1 MNKRDAVFALAAL
14 GAAPLAAIAQ
24 QPGRIWRIG
33 VLRVRP
39 IREWDEAFRQGLAE
53 RGYEQGRNIVI
64 EYRWSDGNE
73 NFPALAAELVRLK
86 VDLIVAGGRDA
97 ILAAQAATSTV
108 PIVMMIGND
117 PIRLGIAK
125 SFARPGGNVTGMS
138 NMAEELNDKRLELL
152 KFGLPAVMHV
162 AVLTRHSADPN
173 AGARVND
180 MQDAARKL
188 GMKLLVVESR
198 RAEDFEDA
206 FAAMKTA
213 RVGALLVMA
222 DAGFTAERRRL
233 VELAARNRL
242 PTMYDNK
249 AFTQGGG
256 LMSYGPDLADIFRRT
271 AGHVDKLLK
280 GAKAAELP
288 IEQPTKFELVVNLKT
303 AKLLGISFPSSFLLR
318 ADRVIE

>member
-33 VLRVRP
+33 MLRHRP
-39 IREWDEAFRQGLAE
+39 IPELDEAFRQGLAE

>member
-33 VLRVRP
+33 MLRHRP
-39 IREWDEAFRQGLAE
+39 IPELDEAFRQGLAE

-97 ILAAQAATSTV
+97 ILAAQAATSTI
-108 PIVMMIGND
+108 PIVMMMGSD
-117 PIRLGIAK
+117 PIRLGVAK

-138 NMAEELNDKRLELL
+138 NMAEELDGKLLELL

-188 GMKLLVVESR
+188 GLKLLVVESR
-198 RAEDFEDA
+198 RTEDFEDA

-271 AGHVDKLLK
+271 AGPVDKLLK

-288 IEQPTKFELVVNLKT
+288 IEQPTRFELVVNLKT
-303 AKLLGISFPSSFLLR
+303 AKVLGITFAPTFLLR

>member
-24 QPGRIWRIG
+24 QPGKIWRIG
-33 VLRVRP
+33 MLRHRP
-39 IREWDEAFRQGLAE
+39 IPELDEAFRQGLAE

-288 IEQPTKFELVVNLKT
+288 IEQPTRFELVVNLKT

>member
-1 MNKRDAVFALAAL
+1 M
-14 GAAPLAAIAQ
+14 
-24 QPGRIWRIG
+24 
-33 VLRVRP
+33 LRVRP

-288 IEQPTKFELVVNLKT
+288 IEQPTRFELVVNLKT